1 MLKDSY
7 VHFNNKKETSNYTRM
22 YKDED
27 LKEFYPANLQRFK
40 IIEKLIKQQK
50 PKKII
55 DAGCGAG
62 LPLIKLK
69 KKGYN
74 ITGYDNSANMV
85 KEAQNNLVKN
95 NFSKDLIIKGNFEN
109 PSFIKNNSVDCII
122 GLGTFYYSKKFNY
135 TLKNQIKKLKKNG
148 RLIFSL
154 RNELFDAATFN
165 EYSEKFFIKLYDIK
179 SKDNIVKKKFK
190 VIFKE
195 YFRSKTNM
203 QKNIDQKKVY
213 SSRHNPLTFE
223 KNVCQKLN
231 IKLNGIYY
239 YHFHSLPPFFEKN
252 NRLKFRKDS
261 IKLEDPNDWRGIFLA
276 SGFVVDC
283 SKK

>member
-1 MLKDSY
+1 
-7 VHFNNKKETSNYTRM
+7 
-22 YKDED
+22 
-27 LKEFYPANLQRFK
+27 
-40 IIEKLIKQQK
+40 
-50 PKKII
+50 
-55 DAGCGAG
+55 
-62 LPLIKLK
+62 
-69 KKGYN
+69 
-74 ITGYDNSANMV
+74 MV

-109 PSFIKNNSVDCII
+109 PAFIKNNSVDCII

-165 EYSEKFFIKLYDIK
+165 EYSENFFTKLYDIK

>member
-165 EYSEKFFIKLYDIK
+165 EYSENFFTKLYDIK